1 MGEKGIWC
9 GICAKYLAF
18 GTYPT
23 STVDAP
29 FSNAIALNIYNRQ
42 PLYTRL
48 FVWMCKA
55 AKVST
60 LNFKKLPEKR
70 NLRLFLLFVLFS
82 FSATKPKHKHIQRE
96 RERERDMGVVVGV
109 ILDESALL
117 ASNSPQHENPSLQPV
132 ADSLLRKLRHSK
144 IPTVFSLSSS
154 TSLFFAQ
161 YIITTVLGFL
171 WFEVYKLFLW
181 SITQSLCIYN
191 YKFCSG
197 YLLFCQSNGSDYPNE
212 LIMSVL

>member
-1 MGEKGIWC
+1 M
-9 GICAKYLAF
+9 
-18 GTYPT
+18 
-23 STVDAP
+23 
-29 FSNAIALNIYNRQ
+29 
-42 PLYTRL
+42 L
-48 FVWMCKA
+48 F
-55 AKVST
+55 KVST

-70 NLRLFLLFVLFS
+70 NLRLIHSLALPFPFVCSFLFLCNK
-82 FSATKPKHKHIQRE
+82 TKTQTHTQ

-109 ILDESALL
+109 ILDESVLL

-154 TSLFFAQ
+154 TSLFFAE

-191 YKFCSG
+191 YKLCSG
-197 YLLFCQSNGSDYPNE
+197 YLLFCQWNGSDYPNE
-212 LIMSVL
+212 LIISVLFLACLQ